1 MSKRK
6 NKYNQM
12 RKVLINRTR
21 VDHDDWKKLKKVAK
35 YINNDMGTNNITRET
50 LVRKAIGDLL
60 ERLYEGRPELR
71 NL

>member
-1 MSKRK
+1 
-6 NKYNQM
+6 M

-71 NL
+71 GL